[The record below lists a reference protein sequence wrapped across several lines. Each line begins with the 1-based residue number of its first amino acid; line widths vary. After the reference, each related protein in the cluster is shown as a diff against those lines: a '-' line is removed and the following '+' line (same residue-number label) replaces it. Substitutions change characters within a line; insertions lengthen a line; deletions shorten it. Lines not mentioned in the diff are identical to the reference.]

1 MKKAV
6 FLDRDGVIIEEKE
19 FAYKTKDC
27 ILLPNSIKGLKLLK
41 DFILIIVTNQ
51 SGIGRK
57 IFTEKDYLDFNNHLI
72 KELKVNKIKISK
84 SYFCPHVHEDN
95 CKRRK
100 PKTISLNKARKEFN
114 IDIKN
119 SYMIGDKKSD
129 FDFGRNGKLKTIHV
143 LTGYGK
149 KFQKNVSPDYV
160 AADLFDAAKWI
171 LKNEKDN

>member
-1 MKKAV
+1 MRKAIL
-6 FLDRDGVIIEEKE
+6 LDRDGVIIEEKE
-19 FAYKTKDC
+19 YAYKINDC
-27 ILLPNSIKGLKLLK
+27 IILPNSIKGLRLLK

-57 IFTEKDYLDFNNHLI
+57 IFTEKDYLNFNKYLI
-72 KELKVNKIKISK
+72 KELKANGIKISK
-84 SYFCPHVHEDN
+84 SYFCPHVSKDN
-95 CKRRK
+95 CVCRK
-100 PKTISLNKARKEFN
+100 PKTKFLDEARKEFN

-119 SYMIGDKKSD
+119 SFMIGDKMSD

-149 KFQKNVSPDYV
+149 KFQKTVSPDYV

-171 LKNEKDN
+171 LKNEK